1 MAGPRKVPPLVN
13 SMNRVA
19 ADFLRIDSQ
28 VALTFSG
35 IALAATDEAT
45 RRGTTMVARRAY
57 ETIARLKRLIELTEA
72 ERNKLDTNL
81 QRVQSELESL
91 GQVL

>member
-35 IALAATDEAT
+35 IALAATDEST
-45 RRGTTMVARRAY
+45 RRRTTMVARRAY
-57 ETIARLKRLIELTEA
+57 ETIVRLGRLIELTEG

-81 QRVQSELESL
+81 QRVQSELQSL
-91 GQVL
+91 GQIL